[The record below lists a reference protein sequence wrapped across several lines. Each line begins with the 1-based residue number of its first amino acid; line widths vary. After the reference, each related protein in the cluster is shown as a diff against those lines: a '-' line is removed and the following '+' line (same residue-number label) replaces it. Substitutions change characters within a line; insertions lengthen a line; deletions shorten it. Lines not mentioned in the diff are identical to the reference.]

1 MQAGQPSTFNS
12 QPSTISRLGQEG
24 ILVVTAEFANII
36 HKYDTSR
43 ILFPAM
49 KTRLKSITVVAFL
62 VAVCGAM
69 SSFAAD
75 DVNRLQRSFNQ
86 PPDDARPMVRWWWFG
101 PAATKPEIE
110 RELTVMKQ
118 GGFGGFE
125 ATSTYPLALDGE
137 LPGLTNYALLSPQH
151 LEALRFTAVK
161 ARELGLRM
169 DLTLGS
175 GWPYG
180 GPEISRINAVDAIH
194 TSAPVS
200 VSPGQTSV
208 ALPASGGRRSGGEE
222 EIIAALLGPIKNQS
236 SPIGPNLPLKIR
248 GNTALLPA
256 DLHGATQVTFYTL
269 GLPGLVQV
277 KRPATGGEGYIL
289 DHYSPTAI
297 GTFIKDVAGP
307 EVKACGPNPPYAI
320 FCDSLEVQGENW
332 TPNFLAEFKKRR
344 GYDLTPLLPALFGDF
359 GPKTPDIRCDW
370 GRTATEI
377 FNDYFNK
384 AFTKFAH
391 ENNTRFRIQGY
402 GTPPAALSS
411 YADCDLPEGELGGRN
426 TVKEFSATRWASSAS
441 HLLGRPVTS
450 SETFTWLHS
459 PVFRATPLDLKA
471 EADLHFLCGINQL
484 IGHGWPYTAP
494 GASYPGWSF
503 YAAGVFDEKNPWW
516 IVMPDVTKYLQRTSY
531 ILRQGTPVND
541 VALFLPNSDA
551 WASFGSRN
559 FSLSAALQDR
569 VGGSVRAISDAGYGL
584 DFFDD
589 QLLAMRG
596 KASGDS
602 LKFGDVRYRAVVLPG
617 VERIPLATMRT
628 LEKFAR
634 GGGILIA
641 SQRLPDLAP
650 GYKTP
655 EADTRAVRA
664 IVERLFKD
672 KNAQGIF
679 VQDDIQIGAALARR
693 LAPDVAFL
701 PVEPAKRSSPDA
713 AISPADSDIGAVHR
727 HTDDAEIYFIA
738 NTSNQPKLVQAAF
751 RVTGLKPEIWNPM
764 DGSVRLAPVMLNS
777 TGTTTV
783 FLNLAPYDSTIVVF
797 TKRNLP
803 APKRSA
809 WQGEPPPPVD
819 LSAGWTVRFGRDGT
833 PMAMNTLASWTTLTN
848 EIHFSGVATYERTI
862 VVAPEMLNDALS
874 LWLDFGQGKPAQ
886 EPGRA
891 QGYRAELDAP
901 IREAAILYINGQR
914 AGSVWCPPY
923 SIDVT
928 GKLKAGE
935 NQIRIEVANLAVN
948 YMAGIKL
955 PNYDYEGLVRKYGNR
970 FQPQDLNLIRPLPS
984 GLLGPVTLIPSANLR
999 SQTGRAMSF

>member
-1 MQAGQPSTFNS
+1 M
-12 QPSTISRLGQEG
+12 IVKR
-24 ILVVTAEFANII
+24 
-36 HKYDTSR
+36 HR
-43 ILFPAM
+43 
-49 KTRLKSITVVAFL
+49 KSYVSIA
-62 VAVCGAM
+62 
-69 SSFAAD
+69 FAATVFAATSLRAAED
-75 DVNRLQRSFNQ
+75 IHRLQESFYL

-101 PAATKPEIE
+101 PAATQPEIE

-151 LEALRFTAVK
+151 LEALRFTAAK
-161 ARELGLRM
+161 AKELGLRM

-180 GPEISRINAVDAIH
+180 GPEISRSNAVDAIRA
-194 TSAPVS
+194 SAPVS
-200 VSPGQTSV
+200 VSPGQTNV
-208 ALPASGGRRSGGEE
+208 VLPSAGRTRGGGEE
-222 EIIAALLGPIKNQS
+222 EIIAALLGPINSQS
-236 SPIGPNLPLKIR
+236 SFISPYLPLKIR

-269 GLPGLVQV
+269 GFPGLVQA
-277 KRPATGGEGYIL
+277 KRPAVGGEGYIV

-297 GTFIKDVAGP
+297 GTFIKEVAEP

-359 GPKTPDIRCDW
+359 GPKTLDIRQDW
-370 GRTATEI
+370 GQTATEM
-377 FNDYFNK
+377 FNDNFNK

-459 PVFRATPLDLKA
+459 PVFRATPLDVKA

-484 IGHGWPYTAP
+484 ICHGWPYSAP
-494 GASYPGWSF
+494 GAPYPGWSF

-516 IVMPDVTKYLQRTSY
+516 IVMPDVTKYLQRVSF

-551 WASFGSRN
+551 WASFDGRN
-559 FSLSAALQDR
+559 FSLSTALQAR
-569 VGGSVRAISDAGYGL
+569 VSGSVRAISDAGYGL

-589 QLLAMRG
+589 QLLALRG
-596 KASGDS
+596 KVSGDT
-602 LKFGDVRYRAVVLPG
+602 LEFGDVHYRAAVLPG
-617 VERIPLATMRT
+617 VERIPPATMKT

-641 SQRLPDLAP
+641 SQRLSDLAP

-655 EADTRAVRA
+655 EADTQAVRA
-664 IVERLFKD
+664 IVQRLFRD
-672 KNAQGIF
+672 KNAPGIF
-679 VQDDIQIGAALARR
+679 VPDDSQIGAALAKM
-693 LAPDVAFL
+693 LPPDVTF
-701 PVEPAKRSSPDA
+701 SSA
-713 AISPADSDIGAVHR
+713 AAEIGAVHR

-751 RVTGLKPEIWNPM
+751 RVTGLQPEIWNPL
-764 DGSVRLAPVMLNS
+764 DGSVNSVSGVGKSENS
-777 TGTTTV
+777 TTIA
-783 FLNLAPYDSTIVVF
+783 LSLAPYGSTIVAF
-797 TKRNLP
+797 TKRHLSSTKAVPAGATVPQPLNLS
-803 APKRSA
+803 R
-809 WQGEPPPPVD
+809 
-819 LSAGWTVRFGRDGT
+819 GWTVRFGEDGAPIVMDKLT
-833 PMAMNTLASWTTLTN
+833 SWTTLTN
-848 EIHFSGVATYERTI
+848 EINFSGVATYEKTI
-862 VVAPEMLNDALS
+862 AVVPEMLNDTLS
-874 LWLDFGQGKPAQ
+874 LWLDFGQGKPTL
-886 EPGRA
+886 ELGRA
-891 QGYRAELDAP
+891 QGYRAGLDAP
-901 IREAAILYINGQR
+901 VREAAIVYVNGQR
-914 AGSVWCPPY
+914 VGSVWCPPY

-935 NQIRIEVANLAVN
+935 NQMRIEVANLAVN

-984 GLLGPVTLIPSANLR
+984 GLLGPVTLIPIANQI
-999 SQTGRAMSF
+999 SQRGNAMSF